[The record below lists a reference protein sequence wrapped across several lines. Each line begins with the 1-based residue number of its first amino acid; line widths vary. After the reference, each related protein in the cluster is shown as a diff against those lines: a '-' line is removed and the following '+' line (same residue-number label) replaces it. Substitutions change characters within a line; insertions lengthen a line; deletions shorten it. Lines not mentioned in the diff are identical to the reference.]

1 MTTRGLQRNK
11 NKVIEL
17 LEPYLKLGLSI
28 NKAKLPAR
36 EIIKFTGTI
45 YRKLAE
51 IKMKKL
57 QNQNDK
63 LLSPSPM
70 KGMSFEKFS
79 NFLKK
84 EIISRNITTI

>member
-1 MTTRGLQRNK
+1 METEYQENDR
-11 NKVIEL
+11 
-17 LEPYLKLGLSI
+17 PYQFS
-28 NKAKLPAR
+28 
-36 EIIKFTGTI
+36 E

-63 LLSPSPM
+63 LLSPSPIE
-70 KGMSFEKFS
+70 GMSFEKFS

-84 EIISRNITTI
+84 GDNKLKYSHDIELVDKMIKMVFSNLWIDDRKIV